1 MTYHKPVLLDESIKG
16 LNINPNG
23 IYVDA
28 TFGGGGHSKEIM
40 KSLQEGCLF
49 AFDQD
54 DDAVK
59 NTIVDNKFK
68 LIKANFRYI
77 KNFLKIEGISKI
89 DGLIADLGIS
99 SYQIDVPERGFAYR
113 YDSVMDM
120 RMNIHSSLNARE
132 VINSYSES
140 DLAKVFYEYGEI
152 KQSRRIAKKI
162 IEHREEKNIHTT
174 SDFINILEGLYPQ
187 RMRNKFLSRIF
198 QAIRIEVNDEINA
211 LKDLLEDVAGLLN
224 NKGRLV
230 VISYHSLEDRLVKNL
245 INKGN
250 LSGFQEKD
258 LYGRVNKDLDPINKK
273 VIVPEEKECKENP
286 RARSAKL
293 RVAEKI

>member
-40 KSLQEGCLF
+40 KFLKEGCLF

-120 RMNIHSSLNARE
+120 RMNIHSSLDARE

-152 KQSRRIAKKI
+152 KQSRRIAKTI
-162 IEHREEKNIHTT
+162 IEHREDKNIHTT
-174 SDFINILEGLYPQ
+174 SDFINILEGLCPQ

-211 LKDLLEDVAGLLN
+211 LKDLLEDVVGLLN

-245 INKGN
+245 INKGS

-273 VIVPEEKECKENP
+273 VIVPEDRECKENP

>member
-1 MTYHKPVLLDESIKG
+1 MIYHKPVLLDESIKG

-40 KSLQEGCLF
+40 KSLKNGYLF

-54 DDAVK
+54 DDALE
-59 NTIVDNKFK
+59 NIIVDSKFK

-77 KNFLKIEGISKI
+77 KNFLKLEGISKI

-113 YDSVMDM
+113 HDSILDM
-120 RMNIHSSLNARE
+120 RMNTHSILDAKE

-162 IEHREEKNIHTT
+162 IDQREERDINTT
-174 SDFINILEGLYPQ
+174 FDFINILEGLYSK

-211 LKDLLEDVAGLLN
+211 LKDLLDDVGNLLN

-250 LSGFQEKD
+250 IAGYQEKD
-258 LYGRVNKDLDPINKK
+258 LYGRINKDLDPINKK
-273 VIVPEEKECKENP
+273 VIIPENKECEENP

-293 RVAEKI
+293 RIAEKI